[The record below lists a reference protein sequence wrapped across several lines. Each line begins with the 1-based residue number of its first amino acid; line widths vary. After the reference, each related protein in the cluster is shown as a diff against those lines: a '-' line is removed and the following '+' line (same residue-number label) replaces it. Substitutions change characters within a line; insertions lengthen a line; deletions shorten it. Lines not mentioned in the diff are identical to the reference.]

1 MWVLELDNCNIVDVK
16 VILIILKLVGKL
28 KGNYNFLL
36 ENFFEIK
43 CILFRYL

>member
-28 KGNYNFLL
+28 EGNYNFLL

-43 CILFRYL
+43 CILLRYL